1 MSSGK
6 LEIKE
11 TCCPK
16 MGIIKDTKVRD
27 LDAKGKR
34 WKDTDE
40 LYKKIQMNP
49 IPTKVWSATQPDIL
63 ECEVKWALAS
73 TAINKASGGDEILA
87 KLFKIPNMMLL
98 KCRTQHVSTLRK
110 PSSGHRTGKGQSSS
124 QFPSWGILKN
134 VQTTGQLCSSP
145 ISSKSSK

>member
-1 MSSGK
+1 MLQS
-6 LEIKE
+6 LVDTEEIK
-11 TCCPK
+11 
-16 MGIIKDTKVRD
+16 
-27 LDAKGKR
+27 KR
-34 WKDTDE
+34 WKEYMEE
-40 LYKKIQMNP
+40 LYKKDRKELDYYDDVVSHP
-49 IPTKVWSATQPDIL
+49 EPDIL

>member
-63 ECEVKWALAS
+63 ECEVKWALGS
-73 TAINKASGGDEILA
+73 TANKASGCDEIPVE
-87 KLFKIPNMMLL
+87 LFNTRCHRDGAFNMSANM
-98 KCRTQHVSTLRK
+98 KDPAVA
-110 PSSGHRTGKGQSSS
+110 TGLEKVNPHPDS
-124 QFPSWGILKN
+124 QEG
-134 VQTTGQLCSSP
+134 
-145 ISSKSSK
+145 